1 MSGKR
6 DGESL
11 AMTPVQVLI
20 AASRRGAVGGAASMK
35 QSVLRRT
42 IVIRNPD
49 GLHIRPA
56 AALAEAAKRFQA
68 QVALVAGER
77 RVDGRRVLDVIT
89 LAAEPGMEIILEVDG
104 PDAEVAIEV
113 LASILASAT
122 PPLPDEPPLPPKG

>member
-1 MSGKR
+1 MSGKH
-6 DGESL
+6 DGDSL
-11 AMTPVQVLI
+11 AMTPVQLLI
-20 AASRRGAVGGAASMK
+20 AASRRSAVGGSTTMK

-68 QVALVAGER
+68 QVALLAGER

-104 PDAEVAIEV
+104 PDAEEAIEV
-113 LASILASAT
+113 LAEILASAT